1 MLINLSNHPK
11 STWSPEQLKA
21 AQQQFGMVVDMAFPN
36 VKASWSTEQ
45 VAVLALKYVD
55 EIAALQPKAVHVMG
69 EMTLTY
75 QLVKLLT
82 KVGIPCYASTSERL
96 VSYDEQGNKIV
107 RFAFEQFRAY
117 E

>member
-21 AQQQFGMVVDMAFPN
+21 AQQQFGTVVDMPFPN
-36 VKASWSTEQ
+36 VEANSSIEKIKELAMDK
-45 VAVLALKYVD
+45 VAKML
-55 EIAALQPKAVHVMG
+55 ALQPKAVHVMG